1 MSKVDFN
8 ASLLKKK
15 CLKKNNGGKIRKF
28 AKINSEMPLKTFH
41 IYVKMTKISTVNSFL
56 TAFTIW
62 DVLTVEG

>member
-1 MSKVDFN
+1 MQLYCQKMFE
-8 ASLLKKK
+8 
-15 CLKKNNGGKIRKF
+15 KNNGGEIRKF

-56 TAFTIW
+56 TALTIW